1 MSLYFF
7 TTIFQST
14 FFFFLNTKRLGLQKN
29 HTNDVEV
36 SKTYIRYDTLPRLK
50 MVIEWIQGSA
60 FPLYLVKINNQQW
73 MR

>member
-1 MSLYFF
+1 MDLEEIKKKISICTNEFVFF
-7 TTIFQST
+7 YYNFPKHF

-50 MVIEWIQGSA
+50 MVIE
-60 FPLYLVKINNQQW
+60 
-73 MR
+73 

>member
-1 MSLYFF
+1 MDLEEIKKKKKLFAQMSLYFF

-14 FFFFLNTKRLGLQKN
+14 FFFFKYKEIRVTKN

-50 MVIEWIQGSA
+50 MVIE
-60 FPLYLVKINNQQW
+60 
-73 MR
+73 

>member
-14 FFFFLNTKRLGLQKN
+14 FFFFFKYKEIRVTKN

-50 MVIEWIQGSA
+50 MVIE
-60 FPLYLVKINNQQW
+60 
-73 MR
+73 